1 MGSGNR
7 QLLTLLT
14 ANCQLPLPTATAL
27 FLHKSNFLFRS
38 VYPEFLWRID
48 DSEPIIYLTFDD
60 GPIPNVTEFVL
71 EQLDKFAAQ
80 ATFFCIGD
88 NVRKHRDVFYQVI
101 EAGHLLGNHT
111 FNHLNGWKT
120 QDDEYLSNIDQ
131 CQQQLG
137 IETTLFRPPYGR
149 IKKSQAP
156 HVLANY
162 SVVMWDVLSGDFDPS
177 LAPEVCLR
185 KTLQYTEPGSIVVFH
200 DSVKAFPTMRYA
212 LPRFLRYFAMR
223 GYEFRAL
230 PQPVLS
236 AYE

>member
-1 MGSGNR
+1 MER
-7 QLLTLLT
+7 KKVKLM
-14 ANCQLPLPTATAL
+14 
-27 FLHKSNFLFRS
+27 FLHKSNFLLRS
-38 VYPEFLWRID
+38 VYPEFQWRID
-48 DSEPIIYLTFDD
+48 TTDPTIYLTFDD
-60 GPIPNVTEFVL
+60 GPIPDVTEFVL

-101 EAGHLLGNHT
+101 EAGHLIGNHT

-120 QDDEYLSNIDQ
+120 DDSDYIQNIDLCRIQ
-131 CQQQLG
+131 MG
-137 IETTLFRPPYGR
+137 IETGLFRPPYGR
-149 IKKSQAP
+149 IRKSQA
-156 HVLANY
+156 VEILDQY
-162 SVVMWDVLSGDFDPS
+162 RVVMWDVLSGDFDPT

-200 DSVKAFPTMRYA
+200 DSIKAFPNMRYA
-212 LPRFLRYFAMR
+212 LPRVLRYFSMR

-236 AYE
+236 VYE

>member
-1 MGSGNR
+1 M
-7 QLLTLLT
+7 
-14 ANCQLPLPTATAL
+14 
-27 FLHKSNFLFRS
+27 FLHKSNFLLRS
-38 VYPEFLWRID
+38 VYPEFLWRINNQ
-48 DSEPIIYLTFDD
+48 EPVIYLTFDD

-88 NVRKHRDVFYQVI
+88 NVRKHRDVYCQVI

-120 QDDEYLSNIDQ
+120 EDDEYWANIDL
-131 CQQQLG
+131 CQRQLG
-137 IETTLFRPPYGR
+137 IETSLFRPPYGR
-149 IKKSQAP
+149 IKKSQSAYI
-156 HVLANY
+156 LANY

-177 LAPEVCLR
+177 LAPEGCLR
-185 KTLQYTEPGSIVVFH
+185 KTLHYTEPGSIVVFH
-200 DSVKAFPTMRYA
+200 DSIKAFPNMRYA
-212 LPRFLRYFAMR
+212 LPRLLRYYAMR

-236 AYE
+236 AYV